1 MSYNIKTLTK
11 NAKSLELNLKNQ
23 KTDQTN
29 LSKKPKSLLCQNFS
43 KDIDIK
49 QFLL

>member
-29 LSKKPKSLLCQNFS
+29 LSKKTKESTMS
-43 KDIDIK
+43 K
-49 QFLL
+49 FLKRY

>member
-11 NAKSLELNLKNQ
+11 NAKSLELNLKTRKQ
-23 KTDQTN
+23 IRQIC
-29 LSKKPKSLLCQNFS
+29 LKKPKSLPCQNFS
-43 KDIDIK
+43 KDVDIK